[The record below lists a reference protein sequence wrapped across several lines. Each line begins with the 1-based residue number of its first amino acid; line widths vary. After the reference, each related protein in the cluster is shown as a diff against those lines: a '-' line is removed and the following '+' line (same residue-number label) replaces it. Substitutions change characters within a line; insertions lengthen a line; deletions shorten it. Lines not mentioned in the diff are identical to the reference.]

1 MTVRADILAGR
12 AVILINI
19 QDTIDK
25 QLRTI
30 RSKLRVFAN
39 SMNEIGGDIF
49 RGSTAGTVAAFFP
62 VKDFVQFQDSLLFLE
77 ANLKDTG
84 VDIKKLES
92 YIRDLGRTTSFTSRE
107 VAEAATVLAQAGF
120 DMEIK
125 PMLLPVLDLA
135 RGARVDLDT
144 AGRILSNVMSAY
156 SLPAEMAGEVAS
168 KLSTAARLGT
178 TDIVL
183 MSESLKYALATFRQ
197 LNVPLEDALGM
208 ITMLSNVSMRGS
220 MAGTSLNTAFGELV
234 TKKEELAKLKIGI
247 TDEDL
252 REPIKILIKLSNA
265 LKTMGVQEQQATLRN
280 IFNIRGGRGI
290 GGQTIQNLDDLNTII
305 QKIRASTDEA
315 RWAAEKMDSRL
326 GGAFRRGLSAIQE
339 FSISLGET
347 TEGPLTDMF
356 FNVQRIFESL
366 GDLVKKN
373 PKVSQTLLLLPPAA
387 LAASVGFLTL
397 SSAMGKV
404 ILLIDPLLALNQGIF
419 RGIGAVAGAN
429 IKLLKD
435 MVGIGGT
442 GVGLVNNALQAQ
454 EKVAKALKPIQEKV
468 TKIQQESRMKIL
480 ALEQKNQKKLIEFD
494 RESGQERLRI
504 QAAND
509 AKVRDISLKRRKEEL
524 ELNNEQ
530 IATRSSMLTKMQ
542 GIEQKLT
549 DEAAEAAKDAQ
560 RLQNLQIRQQQGY
573 NKQLRLLQ
581 EKQLAERKTLAQE
594 LKKGIKAAYEELESL
609 NEKALK
615 ATAMGVPGTNL
626 DPKLIAE
633 RSDLLTKNRAI
644 EKELNDE
651 LQLAS
656 KNAKAVQ
663 NRQLRQQQ
671 VYNNEI
677 LILEKRQLAEREAL
691 ALSLNKEIQEAY
703 NEMKDLQEQGLKA
716 NAMGITKAGLK
727 LQEEERKAQQIYS
740 TLLAENGKTRKK
752 LEEKQIQ
759 EVLDVRN
766 RQARSIDRLNRK
778 AITFEEKVIKAQEKL
793 QKIRIQN
800 SKKYADLTTKQTEQ
814 SLQKQKQAEQKLDNL
829 IKEREESRKTLM
841 QRQAKELITLQNQRN
856 RAVEKFTNRGI
867 ALEQRLLKAQQ
878 QLQETQIKN
887 AKRYTALVAKQQET
901 LMAARE
907 KAGMTPQAF
916 KEGRYNLSPEAL
928 EKASKIENKLLIKQ
942 GNQRKVLLE
951 RNALAEASLARKVRK
966 KQGDLNAELKKE
978 QLKAPKG
985 FLGFLT
991 KERTLKNFLPDIAK
1005 DISGLSNAG
1014 PKIVKGFKG
1023 IDIIRTLFK
1032 GLTTGIRGIVG
1043 AFAAIGK
1050 GIKGLFSLNGLIRL
1064 GELLFVLGDKIPI
1077 VSDALAGLGKAFN
1090 NAFGNI
1096 RRTFDNIGV
1105 GLGVIGQG
1113 IKQIYTGEIEQGI
1126 NTIGQGFEF
1135 AGRMLTEGLAN
1146 TWKQFLLDI
1155 EPGAAII
1162 RNVFLGV
1169 LAVVDAVI
1177 ASIGGIFGG
1186 IVTGTGIVVKADGSL
1201 TEMFKSLFSPENLQ
1215 LLFSAIIG
1223 GIESIT
1229 LGIMSMIEGITNI
1242 LVSIK
1247 ETFVELLQL
1256 LPGGGEKAASLDP
1269 RIDMKAE
1276 LEKRLE
1282 DQYNMQREMSKYP
1295 GAQFPGFAENEA
1307 RIAELQEALKDYI
1320 DPITAAFKNDKN
1332 KVRDK
1337 FSEIQLGL
1345 LSMLE
1350 EFAKPMPIDNT
1361 PPTVADPTKVL
1372 GEFNAMTEKQAEL
1385 AKIGIETGQA
1395 YEDFDP
1401 AKDVQPPLV
1410 GAFQGLIDEITGME
1424 IGNILPG
1431 FDPGAGPRIATKEL
1445 PPAPQLPQERAITG
1459 LAGIVSSRV
1468 GDFMSTRGNR
1478 LQLQINKLDKER
1490 NELLK
1495 DIKAGVENIGG
1506 QDEVFGP

>member
-39 SMNEIGGDIF
+39 SMNELGGDIF

-84 VDIKKLES
+84 VNIKKLES

-156 SLPAEMAGEVAS
+156 NLPAEMAGEVAS

-234 TKKEELAKLKIGI
+234 TKKDELAKLKIGI

-326 GGAFRRGLSAIQE
+326 GGAFRRALSAVQE

-373 PKVSQTLLLLPPAA
+373 PKVFQTLLLLPPAA

-509 AKVRDISLKRRKEEL
+509 AKVRDISLKRRANEL
-524 ELNNEQ
+524 ELNNQQ

-549 DEAAEAAKDAQ
+549 DELSSAAQEAKRIQ
-560 RLQNLQIRQQQGY
+560 QLQLRQQQGY
-573 NKQLRLLQ
+573 DKQLQILQ
-581 EKQLAERKTLAQE
+581 KNQLAERTQLAADYKQQ
-594 LKKGIKAAYEELESL
+594 LKKQVNEIKAIRQKAES
-609 NEKALK
+609 
-615 ATAMGVPGTNL
+615 
-626 DPKLIAE
+626 
-633 RSDLLTKNRAI
+633 
-644 EKELNDE
+644 
-651 LQLAS
+651 
-656 KNAKAVQ
+656 
-663 NRQLRQQQ
+663 
-671 VYNNEI
+671 
-677 LILEKRQLAEREAL
+677 
-691 ALSLNKEIQEAY
+691 
-703 NEMKDLQEQGLKA
+703 A
-716 NAMGITKAGLK
+716 NAMGVSKAGK
-727 LQEEERKAQQIYS
+727 ALQAQQI
-740 TLLAENGKTRKK
+740 K
-752 LEEKQIQ
+752 LEKEASDLVK
-759 EVLDVRN
+759 EELE
-766 RQARSIDRLNRK
+766 ARK
-778 AITFEEKVIKAQEKL
+778 ALRVK
-793 QKIRIQN
+793 
-800 SKKYADLTTKQTEQ
+800 
-814 SLQKQKQAEQKLDNL
+814 
-829 IKEREESRKTLM
+829 
-841 QRQAKELITLQNQRN
+841 QAKELISFQNQQN
-856 RAVEKFTNRGI
+856 QAFEKFTSK
-867 ALEQRLLKAQQ
+867 AVMLEEKLIKAQERLQ
-878 QLQETQIKN
+878 QTRARN
-887 AKRYTALVAKQQET
+887 AKRYAELVAKQNEQ
-901 LMAARE
+901 LQIARE
-907 KAGMTPQAF
+907 RAGMTRQSF
-916 KEGRYNLSPEAL
+916 NQGQFNLAPDAVARA
-928 EKASKIENKLLIKQ
+928 EKIQNDILSKQ
-942 GNQRKVLLE
+942 GTQRKLIVE
-951 RNALAEASLARKVRK
+951 RNALAEASLAKKVRK

-1032 GLTTGIRGIVG
+1032 GLTTGIKGIAG

-1064 GELLFVLGDKIPI
+1064 GELFFVLGDKIPI

-1177 ASIGGIFGG
+1177 ASIGGIFSG
-1186 IVTGTGIVVKADGSL
+1186 IVTGTGIVIKADGSL

-1215 LLFSAIIG
+1215 KLFAAIIG

-1295 GAQFPGFAENEA
+1295 GAQFPGFAENER

-1320 DPITAAFKNDKN
+1320 DPITAAFKNDKEAV
-1332 KVRDK
+1332 KKK
-1337 FSEIQLGL
+1337 FGEIQLGL
-1345 LSMLE
+1345 LAMLE
-1350 EFAKPMPIDNT
+1350 PFAKPTTIDNT
-1361 PPTVADPTKVL
+1361 APKPPDPNKVL
-1372 GEFNAMTEKQAEL
+1372 GEFTALTDKQMEL
-1385 AKIGIETGQA
+1385 NKIGAIQA
-1395 YEDFDP
+1395 NDLANINFDP
-1401 AKDVQPPLV
+1401 LADLSNTLEGQ
-1410 GAFQGLIDEITGME
+1410 TE
-1424 IGNILPG
+1424 IGTIMPG
-1431 FDPGAGPRIATKEL
+1431 FDPGAGPRILTKEM
-1445 PPAPQLPQERAITG
+1445 PPPPQLPQERAITG

-1468 GDFMSTRGNR
+1468 GDFMSTRGNK